1 MYWRSLRIVFSSFQM
16 DFRVKIRIGNDT
28 SSSCCRVM
36 KIDIVID
43 LEKYTTSV
51 IYDT

>member
-1 MYWRSLRIVFSSFQM
+1 M

-28 SSSCCRVM
+28 SSSCCRVV